1 MESGRV
7 PDAERIPVSTS
18 KRSGN
23 RVALVAMYPTPDP
36 AMPELISNHGLRMIE
51 ATLRAAG
58 IGGLDLHIFD
68 LHDAAVDELVDAL
81 IQLDPD
87 VIAFSSYLW
96 SFPLFAKVA
105 IQLRRDDPTRLII
118 FGGPSARSSMFDQL
132 PFRSL
137 RDAVDL
143 LIINEGELTFLEIMK
158 ATDRHRDAL
167 GAIRGIAQWYGSEW
181 RETQTR
187 PLADLNQLPSPYVM
201 GLVPPGGLG
210 VLQTYRGCPY
220 TCSFCEW
227 GTMESPKRVRTS
239 DHLAEEFVAMAKNQV
254 TGALLVD
261 AGLNLNSR
269 AFDQL
274 EIAADQTG
282 FFRER
287 KLICEVYP
295 AKVTDQHIRF
305 LSKIGKPLV
314 GVGLQSFDNAVLAHV
329 ERSFDEERFEY
340 NMQRLT
346 DVARVAIEII
356 MGLPGDSPEQFR
368 SSFHR
373 ARSFPCAL
381 RVYHCCVLPS
391 ALMVRSPPEH
401 AINYDPV
408 TLKMRSCLGW
418 TEEAMLRECDFL
430 DQQTRSNGGS
440 TGEYFWVFSAPERYS
455 KGERLGVSPPCPEIY
470 PAGSTSATTG
480 ERGT

>member
-1 MESGRV
+1 V
-7 PDAERIPVSTS
+7 
-18 KRSGN
+18 
-23 RVALVAMYPTPDP
+23 
-36 AMPELISNHGLRMIE
+36 LI
-51 ATLRAAG
+51 
-58 IGGLDLHIFD
+58 
-68 LHDAAVDELVDAL
+68 V
-81 IQLDPD
+81 
-87 VIAFSSYLW
+87 
-96 SFPLFAKVA
+96 
-105 IQLRRDDPTRLII
+105 
-118 FGGPSARSSMFDQL
+118 
-132 PFRSL
+132 
-137 RDAVDL
+137 
-143 LIINEGELTFLEIMK
+143 NEGELTFLEIVK
-158 ATDRHRDAL
+158 APDRRRDSL
-167 GAIRGIAQWYGSEW
+167 GSIRGIAQWCGDTW

-227 GTMESPKRVRTS
+227 GAMESPKRVRSS
-239 DHLAEEFVAMAKNQV
+239 DNLAEEFLAMAANQV

-282 FFRER
+282 FFQNR

-305 LSKIGKPLV
+305 LSSVGQPLV
-314 GVGLQSFDNAVLAHV
+314 GVGLQSFDNEVLAHV
-329 ERSFDEERFEY
+329 ERSFDEERFEF

-368 SSFHR
+368 RSFHR

-401 AINYDPV
+401 AIKYDPV

-418 TEEAMLRECDFL
+418 TEEAMRQECEFL
-430 DQQTRSNGGS
+430 NQQTRSDSGQIGD
-440 TGEYFWVFSAPERYS
+440 YFWVFS
-455 KGERLGVSPPCPEIY
+455 SPQDQSVKI
-470 PAGSTSATTG
+470 TQSATA
-480 ERGT
+480 